1 MTENFNRTF
10 IDTAPFVYLLEYNE
24 VLTDKT
30 KQIFCGL
37 NANTKFT
44 TSVITY
50 AEYCVK
56 PKKINNQKAIT
67 KFKNLLNDLE
77 CDIESIDID
86 IADITAEL
94 RAKYQFLRTPDALQL
109 ATAIYNNCNKFI
121 TNDKKLKQITEIEV
135 VLIAD

>member
-24 VLTDKT
+24 TLTDKT
-30 KQIFCGL
+30 KQVFYGL
-37 NANTKFT
+37 SVDTKFM

-50 AEYCVK
+50 SEYCVK
-56 PKKINNQKAIT
+56 PKKINNQKAISE
-67 KFKNLLNDLE
+67 FKNLLNDLE
-77 CDIESIDID
+77 CDIKNIDIN

-109 ATAIYNNCNKFI
+109 ATAIHNSCNKFI
-121 TNDKKLKQITEIEV
+121 TNDKKLKQITEIEI

>member
-30 KQIFCGL
+30 KRVFGGL
-37 NANTKFT
+37 NANTQFL

-56 PKKINNQKAIT
+56 PKTINNKKAIT
-67 KFKNLLNDLE
+67 EFLNLLNDLE
-77 CDIESIDID
+77 CDIKNIDIN
-86 IADITAEL
+86 IAESTAEL

-109 ATAIYNNCNKFI
+109 ATAIYNDCNKFI
-121 TNDKKLKQITEIEV
+121 TNDKKLKQITEIEI
-135 VLIAD
+135 VLITD